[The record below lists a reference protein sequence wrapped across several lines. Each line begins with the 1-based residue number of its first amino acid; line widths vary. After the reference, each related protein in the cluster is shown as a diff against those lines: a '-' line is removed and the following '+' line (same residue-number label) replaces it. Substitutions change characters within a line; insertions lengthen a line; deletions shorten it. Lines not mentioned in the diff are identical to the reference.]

1 MKIFNLSI
9 ALLFLEMIKCLNLY
23 GYMKILSLILTI
35 LVLQSGHIY
44 DHSPL
49 IITLEKY
56 IDYDK
61 LKPDGSPNSWLILTA
76 VHILTAAPLTFDSSK
91 QQITPKHV
99 LATS

>member
-1 MKIFNLSI
+1 MFKPLWVYENPFSDPNYFSP
-9 ALLFLEMIKCLNLY
+9 
-23 GYMKILSLILTI
+23 S
-35 LVLQSGHIY
+35 SGHIY
-44 DHSPL
+44 DHSHL

-99 LATS
+99 LATSSYQF